1 MLEDLIK
8 CGLPKLKLN
17 GDLFEYASYFISKHH
32 SKKKKA
38 EWEEREMRLKQRE
51 KIRIKPQINR

>member
-1 MLEDLIK
+1 LLEDLIK

-51 KIRIKPQINR
+51 KIRIKP